1 MRDGPF
7 SAEQQRT
14 IDDLTAR
21 LAIITKATTM
31 LLDYLSTIAHDARE
45 RVRVLES
52 VLEEKGALSIDE
64 LRRAV
69 AVTQREERALF
80 QLAPGRARGAGRDPA
95 RSRGTGW
102 PGGERGPVMP
112 RASRRSV

>member
-31 LLDYLSTIAHDARE
+31 LLDYLSKIAHDARE
-45 RVRVLES
+45 RARALES
-52 VLEEKGALSIDE
+52 VLEEKGSLTIDE

-80 QLAPGRARGAGRDPA
+80 QLDPEVQEALAEIRRVLEEQAGQE
-95 RSRGTGW
+95 
-102 PGGERGPVMP
+102 ERGG
-112 RASRRSV
+112 A